1 MFYPSGSF
9 TADNPGRL
17 RWGVS
22 IETPIDRIKEID
34 GSHGPLLLAN
44 AADIVAST
52 TGVQYWA
59 RYPHVS
65 GWSLMFCT
73 PDSTQGGTTTQR
85 TCEDVPLDLVMVT
98 NNALANPWIYQ
109 LSSAY
114 VPGSVTVTVDGAIAR
129 PNLDFMELDH
139 AAGTV
144 RFLNS
149 FNQAERV
156 TICYFPES

>member
-1 MFYPSGSF
+1 
-9 TADNPGRL
+9 
-17 RWGVS
+17 
-22 IETPIDRIKEID
+22 
-34 GSHGPLLLAN
+34 
-44 AADIVAST
+44 
-52 TGVQYWA
+52 
-59 RYPHVS
+59 
-65 GWSLMFCT
+65 MFCT

-109 LSSAY
+109 LSSPY
-114 VPGSVTVTVDGAIAR
+114 IPGSVTVTVDGAIAR